1 VVFKHLLKLL
11 KEDLMIAQKLEVRP
25 YWKEIIS
32 VMNDGLMVIADDG
45 TIVMVNEAF
54 SEMTGYEKDEIV
66 GKECSILCCD
76 VCSLARRGGEEKW
89 CLLFN
94 KSHFNVKRCLIM
106 RKDGSFITV
115 NKNGSQLRNKQGKIL
130 GVIETLVDL
139 SEVAERDQKIEELHQ
154 LLDKQTNFYGM
165 VGESAV
171 MREVF
176 RVIERAAQSDAPVII
191 YGDSGTGKELVAN
204 AIHQLGWRK
213 DGPYVQLNCVALNE
227 SILESELF
235 GHTKGAFTGA
245 YRNHQGRFEIADGGD
260 IFLDEIADIP
270 LSTQVKL
277 LRILESKQ
285 FERVGDNRPVFV
297 DVRIICATNRDIKEL
312 VSKKLFREDL
322 FFRINVIPVHLPPL
336 RDRKEDIP
344 LLVDHFIKMLRPR
357 SKKNI
362 RGLTPEAMRL
372 LIDYPWPGNVRELKG
387 VMEYAF
393 VVADKGM
400 ISTNHLPPELLENQK
415 GKSYRYLASEDR
427 DEAEK
432 AVLLDALRKCN
443 GNQTKA
449 AEILG
454 VTRVTVW
461 HRMKKY
467 GIDLKKDLSSL

>member
-1 VVFKHLLKLL
+1 MVS
-11 KEDLMIAQKLEVRP
+11 QKLEVQP

-32 VMNDGLMVIADDG
+32 VMNDGLMVVANDG
-45 TIVMVNEAF
+45 TIIMVNEAF
-54 SEMTGYEKDEIV
+54 SKITGYEKDEII
-66 GKECSILCCD
+66 GEKCSTLCCD
-76 VCSLARRGGEEKW
+76 VCSLARREGEERW
-89 CLLFN
+89 CILFN
-94 KSHFNVKRCLIM
+94 KGHFNVKRCLIK
-106 RKDGSFITV
+106 RKDGSLRKVI
-115 NKNGSQLRNKQGKIL
+115 KNGSLLKDAKGKIL
-130 GVIETLVDL
+130 GAIETLVDI
-139 SEVAERDQKIEELHQ
+139 SELTEREQEIVSLRQ
-154 LLDKQTNFYGM
+154 ALDERTNFYGM
-165 VGESAV
+165 VGKSAV
-171 MREVF
+171 MQEVF

-260 IFLDEIADIP
+260 IFLDEIGDIP

-285 FERVGDNRPVFV
+285 FERVGDNRPILV
-297 DVRIICATNRDIKEL
+297 DVRIICATNRDIREL
-312 VSKKLFREDL
+312 VMQKLFREDL
-322 FFRINVIPVHLPPL
+322 FFRINVIPIYLPPL

-344 LLVDHFIKMLRPR
+344 LLVDHFIKMLCPR
-357 SKKNI
+357 SKKDI
-362 RGLTPEAMRL
+362 KGLTPEAMRVL
-372 LIDYPWPGNVRELKG
+372 VEYTWPGNVRELKG

-400 ISTNHLPPELLENQK
+400 ISTNQLPPELLGKQK
-415 GKSYRYLASEDR
+415 GKSTRHLASEGK

-432 AVLLDALRKCN
+432 YALLDALKKCD
-443 GNQTKA
+443 GNQTRA